1 VPTAVDDMETLSSGT
16 DSFIVSPMASPK
28 APEQPRDPN
37 NGSLRTLLAARRVA
51 KVLGSSRRGGVAN
64 PRADVFPNQ
73 PTTSRF
79 LAHAA
84 HNVSPNPLQFVLDV
98 GSEEVNPIAT
108 MEQCIQHVKRY
119 LETCA
124 NSVDRQSERVQA
136 VLGQLQTCDAS
147 ASPNLLLRDSD
158 VTVRVRQR
166 VSSVSNLSL
175 LPRRPSVSAV
185 SARRAGGPQENNEKA
200 PDETPAP
207 ELLYQI
213 ACELHALTPRRL
225 PDFVLCYWDFTASG
239 SLEESLA
246 SAFASLGAALDNSR
260 TLIANTNKYLS
271 SIAPTTSPI
280 VLGEESIVL
289 DDRGARDEFQVTRRV
304 QQPAFREI
312 PPPPL
317 CMVTWKLQYCRLR
330 GVSFAELPLSFAPP
344 PSPQALPPTPL
355 SYSSSP
361 TWPPAAASSG
371 GDANILQTSFRIG
384 GMTIISPRAARQIQ
398 PNIGG
403 RSIPDVMG
411 VGTGVSDDTQQPISS
426 FRLASLS
433 VSHCAWR
440 ESSKYGLQHVLK
452 SSGWGLEEL
461 ELRGAYLTEELV
473 GSIAGVILPGPL
485 AVLSRVTLANCK
497 GWSATD
503 PTMQLLLMDALKA
516 SRCVKELVLQGVPIP
531 PKAGIALLAAVQ
543 HNPIVDHV
551 RLESC
556 HFVTPK
562 FLATLH
568 GTLQNTER
576 RSQPSP
582 MRGRRGSMSTTGD
595 GARRSSFASL
605 LA

>member
-1 VPTAVDDMETLSSGT
+1 VPIAVDDMETLSSGT

-98 GSEEVNPIAT
+98 GSEEADPIAT

-119 LETCA
+119 LERCA

-136 VLGQLQTCDAS
+136 VLGQLQTCGGG
-147 ASPNLLLRDSD
+147 ASPNLHHRDSD
-158 VTVRVRQR
+158 VAVRVRQR
-166 VSSVSNLSL
+166 VGSVSNLSL
-175 LPRRPSVSAV
+175 LPRRPSVAAV
-185 SARRAGGPQENNEKA
+185 SPPRAEGPQGNEGKA
-200 PDETPAP
+200 FDYETPAP

-239 SLEESLA
+239 SLEESLT

-271 SIAPTTSPI
+271 SLAPPTSPI
-280 VLGEESIVL
+280 VLAEESFVL
-289 DDRGARDEFQVTRRV
+289 DDGGARDEFQVTRPAQR
-304 QQPAFREI
+304 PAFREI

-330 GVSFAELPLSFAPP
+330 GVSFAELPLSFST
-344 PSPQALPPTPL
+344 PSPQAAPPAPL
-355 SYSSSP
+355 SCSSSP
-361 TWPPAAASSG
+361 TLSPAAASSG

-403 RSIPDVMG
+403 RSIPDLMG
-411 VGTGVSDDTQQPISS
+411 VGTGVSDDKAQLISS

-433 VSHCAWR
+433 ISHCAWR

-452 SSGWGLEEL
+452 RSGWGLEEL
-461 ELRGAYLTEELV
+461 ELRGSYLTEELV
-473 GSIAGVILPGPL
+473 GSVAGVILSGPL

-497 GWSATD
+497 GWSTTD
-503 PTMQLLLMDALKA
+503 PTMQLLLMNALKA

-543 HNPIVDHV
+543 HNPVVDHV